1 MMTAERFRQV
11 RNVFDAALE
20 REPATRVAFL
30 EEACH
35 GDQELK
41 NEVEG
46 LLAEHDQT
54 GGWLDASVPPPAARR
69 LEGRRIGPYEILRAL
84 GEGGMGAVYLA
95 VRADGAFRKL
105 VALKIVR
112 PEAASAEVLRRF
124 QQEREI
130 LASLDHPNIARILDG
145 GETDDGLPYL
155 VIEYVD
161 GKPIDA
167 YCDERRLSVKERLKL
182 YEAVCSAIRYAHEKH
197 VVHRDLKPSN
207 ILVTEDG
214 TVKLLDFGIAKLL
227 AASDG
232 ATLLLTRSDLRLM
245 TPEYASPEQVRGE
258 PITAS
263 SDVYTLGVV
272 LYELLTGRRPYR
284 MRSRIYNEIVR
295 TICEE
300 PPTRPSAAVTQRG
313 KAPDPGSAPEAL
325 SWARGA
331 SPGGLRHELSGN
343 LDGVLLKALE
353 KDPLRRYG
361 SVQDLSADLSRHL
374 QGEPVRARRNV
385 LLYGVGNFVRRHP
398 WWILGL
404 AAFALAWWN
413 GLVVVSKPVWIGLG
427 AFAAIGVGFLILS
440 RDVGWSTARKHLA
453 SMMKIMGVTYL
464 VMALVFSLAPRGLRS
479 VVGMTVQGVCGAWFW
494 YMLLRWPSR
503 VKRLGPLLVDA
514 SRRTLRWLS
523 WLCILMSGL
532 LIGDTAVEWTDQ
544 SAKDV
549 VRVFSMLGFF
559 LCVGLVGRA
568 AEIRERGLA
577 IGGMFIRWDEL
588 ASYAW
593 EPNLGE
599 TDTLRLGLSGPWRW
613 VPCKMWVKPE
623 LRPQVE
629 DVLGRQLTEWP
640 GGSQPHPL

>member
-20 REPATRVAFL
+20 RDPAARVAFI

-46 LLAEHDQT
+46 LLATHDQT
-54 GGWLDASVPPPAARR
+54 ADWLDASVPQPATRR

-155 VIEYVD
+155 VMEYVD

-167 YCDERRLSVKERLKL
+167 YCDEHRLSLTERLKL

-207 ILVTEDG
+207 ILVTEDE

-232 ATLLLTRSDLRLM
+232 ATLLRTRSDSRLM

-284 MRSRIYNEIVR
+284 MRSRIYHEIVR

-300 PPTRPSAAVTQRG
+300 PPTRPSAAVTRRG
-313 KAPDPGSAPEAL
+313 EAPGPGSAPEAL
-325 SWARGA
+325 SWTRRA

-361 SVQDLSADLSRHL
+361 SVQDLSADLRRHL
-374 QGEPVRARRNV
+374 QGEPVRARSNV
-385 LLYGVGNFVRRHP
+385 LLYGLGDFVRRHP

-413 GLVVVSKPVWIGLG
+413 GTIVVSKPIWISLFV
-427 AFAAIGVGFLILS
+427 FAAIGSGFLILS
-440 RDVGWSTARKHLA
+440 RDVGRSTARKHTA
-453 SMMKIMGVTYL
+453 FVIKIMAVTLL
-464 VMALVFSLAPRGLRS
+464 VLALVISLAPRGLRLG
-479 VVGMTVQGVCGAWFW
+479 VGMTVQCVGGAWFW

-503 VKRLGPLLVDA
+503 VIRLGPLLLDA

-523 WLCILMSGL
+523 WLCILLSGL
-532 LIGDTAVEWTDQ
+532 LIGDTAVEWTGQ
-544 SAKDV
+544 SAKDLLRV
-549 VRVFSMLGFF
+549 VSMVGML
-559 LCVGLVGRA
+559 LCVGLLGRK
-568 AEIRERGLA
+568 AEIHERGLA
-577 IGGMFIRWDEL
+577 IGGTFIRWDEL
-588 ASYAW
+588 ASFVW

-599 TDTLRLGLSGPWRW
+599 TDTLRLHLSGPWRW
-613 VPCKMWVKPE
+613 MPCKMWVKPE

-629 DVLGRQLTEWP
+629 DVLGRQLKEWP
-640 GGSQPHPL
+640 GGSQPHAL